1 MQITLLINGEEK
13 VFSAP
18 FIKGRMLREAIKL
31 SKTSNFDDL
40 DVGDLDNLVD
50 YVVRVYDGQFSL
62 DEFYDGISSEKM
74 ISTISDTIQGVVG
87 TVNAGVEQSEPAKGE
102 GEATAETPAKN

>member
-50 YVVRVYDGQFSL
+50 YVVRVYEGQFSI
-62 DEFYDGISSEKM
+62 DDFYDGISSEKM

-87 TVNAGVEQSEPAKGE
+87 TVNAGVEQSEAAKGE

>member
-1 MQITLLINGEEK
+1 MQITLLIKGEEK

-87 TVNAGVEQSEPAKGE
+87 TVNAGVEQSEAAKVE

>member
-62 DEFYDGISSEKM
+62 DDFYDGISSEKM
-74 ISTISDTIQGVVG
+74 IITISDTIQGVVG
-87 TVNAGVEQSEPAKGE
+87 TVNAGAEPSVAAKSE

>member
-18 FIKGRMLREAIKL
+18 FIRGRMLREAIKL

-87 TVNAGVEQSEPAKGE
+87 TVNAGVEPSVATKSE

>member
-1 MQITLLINGEEK
+1 MQITLLIDGEEK

-87 TVNAGVEQSEPAKGE
+87 TVNAGVEPSETAKGE
-102 GEATAETPAKN
+102 GEAIAETPAKN

>member
-87 TVNAGVEQSEPAKGE
+87 TVNSGAEQSEVAKGE
-102 GEATAETPAKN
+102 SEATAETPAKN

>member
-1 MQITLLINGEEK
+1 MQITLLIKGEEK
-13 VFSAP
+13 VFHAP

-31 SKTSNFDDL
+31 SKTSNFDEL

-62 DEFYDGISSEKM
+62 DDFYDGISSEKM

-87 TVNAGVEQSEPAKGE
+87 TVNAGVEQSEAAK